1 MFNCVVSP
9 AGWVGAVSPPTGSA
23 LQVVGLSGNVFNL
36 ALAAAGVIQT
46 YPAGS
51 GTTLP

>member
-9 AGWVGAVSPPTGSA
+9 ANWVGGVA
-23 LQVVGLSGNVFNL
+23 LTDPALTVVGLSGNVFNL
-36 ALAAAGVIQT
+36 ALVAAGVAQT

-51 GTTLP
+51 GTTTP